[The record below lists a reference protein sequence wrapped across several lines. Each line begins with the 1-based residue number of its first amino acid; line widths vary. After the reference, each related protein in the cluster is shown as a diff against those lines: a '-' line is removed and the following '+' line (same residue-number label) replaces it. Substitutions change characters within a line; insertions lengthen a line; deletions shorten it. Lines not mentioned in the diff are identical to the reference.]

1 MSVYKSR
8 HSGLVFS
15 INASFHIRFQF
26 FIFFSLLI
34 HVLNLL
40 DRGLHPAAMTEA
52 CPVVITV

>member
-26 FIFFSLLI
+26 FIFFSLVMAL
-34 HVLNLL
+34 
-40 DRGLHPAAMTEA
+40 
-52 CPVVITV
+52 VIVSWTSYQTSVWMP